1 MKTKQK
7 KTLAFLLC
15 AALVLALCPAAL
27 AEGEEAPQTTGPW
40 VIDGTPYATFAE
52 AVAAVPEDG
61 TATTI
66 QLTAN
71 TECGGWK
78 VKAGQN
84 ITVNLGGHTFNVSG
98 PTVGSTGTA
107 TNGFQLLKG
116 STVTFQDGTLCA
128 VPDSGA
134 KIFIQNY
141 CDLTLHN
148 VEVDAS
154 GCATV
159 QYVVS
164 NNNGSL
170 TVTGSTSL
178 LAPDGQKAFDVYY
191 WPSNGYPDGV
201 TVNVNTTDTIQGD
214 IEYGHD
220 KTQTDVLEKA
230 KINIQSGTFTGS
242 VTTTVQNANITV
254 NGGTF
259 DANNQASFV
268 PYVPEGNTLVQ
279 NENGTYSLGVAENA
293 VATVGGKGYES
304 LQDAIDEADGNT
316 VRLLKELTINTQL
329 IVNGNVTLDLGG
341 KKLTSTFEPY
351 AISVGENA
359 ALTIKNG
366 TLENTVAG
374 GVTITKN
381 SSVTVENTATIVANG
396 SVLRSSPE
404 GGSKFYVYGNLE
416 CKKENSAAILSNG
429 AKNVVYVD
437 GANIKSQHFGVY
449 QNGSYG
455 GATITVKNSEVTD
468 TKGYGVYVSNSAA
481 NAGTADQGMQTLVI
495 ENSVITGPTAA
506 EVKYTNVTIKGENT
520 KLIATGTPVSEILN
534 NNGGVTT
541 GYALAVTHNGTA
553 DSKDSAAGTVIITDG
568 QFTGLIGIQEPSD
581 GTTTTASIAISG
593 GTFTS
598 PVPDEFCAPGYHPE
612 ELENGGY
619 GVSDY
624 YHTGTTGSG
633 LVSGGVVIGTG
644 TNTGAVTDPSLLPPQ
659 TGDAGSVGI
668 VGALLLLASCG
679 MAGIAL
685 RRSAKKRE
693 MN

>member
-1 MKTKQK
+1 MKVKQK

-27 AEGEEAPQTTGPW
+27 AEGEEAPQSTGPW
-40 VIDGTPYATFAE
+40 VIGETPYATFAE
-52 AVAAVPEDG
+52 AVAVVPEDG

-71 TECGGWK
+71 TECGGSK
-78 VKAGQN
+78 VKANQN

-98 PTVGSTGTA
+98 PTVGSTGTE

-116 STVTFQDGTLCA
+116 STVTFQNGTLYA
-128 VPDSGA
+128 APNPKLG
-134 KIFIQNY
+134 IFIQNY
-141 CDLTLHN
+141 CNLTLHN

-154 GCATV
+154 GSNAE
-159 QYVVS
+159 YVVS

-178 LAPDGQKAFDVYY
+178 LAPDDQKAFDVYY
-191 WPSNGYPDGV
+191 WPNGGYPDGV
-201 TVNVNTTDTIQGD
+201 TVNVNTTGTIQGD
-214 IEYGHD
+214 IEYAHD
-220 KTQTDVLEKA
+220 GTQTDVLEKA
-230 KINIQSGTFTGS
+230 EINIQSGTFTGS
-242 VTTTVQNANITV
+242 VITTVQNANITV

-279 NENGTYSLGVAENA
+279 NEDGTYSLGVAENA

-304 LQDAIDEADGNT
+304 LQAAINAAKAGET
-316 VRLLKELTINTQL
+316 VKLLKDTNENVTIAP
-329 IVNGNVTLDLGG
+329 GSFTLDLNGKTLDGG
-341 KKLTSTFEPY
+341 TT
-351 AISVGENA
+351 AGTA
-359 ALTIKNG
+359 ALTNNGGNVVITDSVGSGQIKRSDTSKEGCYYTILNNSG
-366 TLENTVAG
+366 TLEIAG
-374 GVTITKN
+374 GKVYNHAGGDEPTPWSGASLICNGPHAEATLIISGGHIEQDNFIAVKNDACGILKITGGTITSKTQ
-381 SSVTVENTATIVANG
+381 SVQNWCEAELSGGTLTGTVLTAGYVDNGTVKAGHTVVSGSCSIKGNMQAYWYDTNPAPSPSNLPTIEVRGGSIDGKLVKATRAGIVANDDA
-396 SVLRSSPE
+396 
-404 GGSKFYVYGNLE
+404 
-416 CKKENSAAILSNG
+416 NSQI
-429 AKNVVYVD
+429 V
-437 GANIKSQHFGVY
+437 
-449 QNGSYG
+449 
-455 GATITVKNSEVTD
+455 
-468 TKGYGVYVSNSAA
+468 
-481 NAGTADQGMQTLVI
+481 
-495 ENSVITGPTAA
+495 
-506 EVKYTNVTIKGENT
+506 
-520 KLIATGTPVSEILN
+520 
-534 NNGGVTT
+534 
-541 GYALAVTHNGTA
+541 
-553 DSKDSAAGTVIITDG
+553 
-568 QFTGLIGIQEPSD
+568 
-581 GTTTTASIAISG
+581 ISG